1 MSIKNNEIPKKLKE
15 EILSQLKQEQE
26 KFMQNVERKME
37 EHNNALHE
45 SIKKLEEN
53 KGFVEKILSNKYYF
67 EKIESLDKIS
77 SKLNDGILAHEI
89 RISKNID
96 DINALRT
103 KYDKIIIDN
112 LLLPGQIGPSCQF
125 KNLSQYI
132 KNNIY
137 DMTRMKADNE
147 IIKNIGN
154 ELKMK
159 HENNTKNITDLINNS
174 VTRSNQYTD
183 SRLNDCI
190 FVLENKLKEMNEKLM
205 EMRMKSIQS
214 QEKLQE
220 DMENFK
226 QNFNELIKIQDNKIL
241 TFSNMVEALNLRLP
255 EEEDILNNIKKLKS
269 KYHHIKEFLLE
280 FIDTYE
286 QNPNNNNIN
295 NNNNNNIIL
304 PQQLRHRQSSI
315 ILSSQLEGL
324 SDNNLDQISSIPRKD
339 QKLYSRIEDSVVNKE
354 KINGL
359 FSPQK
364 HQRQSMNMN
373 FKYKSNQK
381 ANIKLKLLNISENSS
396 DDNDDK
402 DDKDENK
409 KEKNANI
416 KKSLNYNNEKT
427 NNNYSNDPKKNMNK
441 SYRNNKLDKES
452 RNKNNIKTKN
462 NKNES
467 KKLKKENSNFNSFES
482 ISGTSDNN
490 YSKEKDKMMDLKSK
504 KKYYNNKKNNERIM
518 IQSKTIS
525 HQDKNIYNSNNNS
538 KLTNNSNFLNTLI
551 DNYNNQNQ
559 NNLPINR
566 FKNTFQSSSR
576 NYNNQIS
583 NNQNMNLNSKPPNFY
598 RTQQEEKKEIIRDF
612 FSKYDKSTIQN
623 NLSYIKNR
631 GNLDLY
637 NYSVSPPDKEHFL
650 DTKYDEIYDP
660 PISKELI
667 FNKKNEKSNAK
678 TKISRLSKMKYNI
691 KLNSENNFEPNNKKT
706 GTMYNISNLGTNKF
720 MNNKKAEY
728 SNKFTN
734 TFRGSLPNFQKK
746 EKIYSMNSSKKK

>member
-15 EILSQLKQEQE
+15 EILSQLKKEQE

-154 ELKMK
+154 ELRMK

-220 DMENFK
+220 DIENFK
-226 QNFNELIKIQDNKIL
+226 QNINELIKIQDNKIL

-286 QNPNNNNIN
+286 QNPNNNNI
-295 NNNNNNIIL
+295 IL

-324 SDNNLDQISSIPRKD
+324 SENNLDQISTIPRKD

-402 DDKDENK
+402 DENK
-409 KEKNANI
+409 KDKNANI

-467 KKLKKENSNFNSFES
+467 KTLKKENSNFNSFES

-490 YSKEKDKMMDLKSK
+490 YSKEKDKIMDLKSK

-518 IQSKTIS
+518 IQSKMTS

-538 KLTNNSNFLNTLI
+538 RLTNNSNFLNTLI

-583 NNQNMNLNSKPPNFY
+583 NNQNINLNSKPPNFY

-637 NYSVSPPDKEHFL
+637 NYSVSPPDKDHFL

-667 FNKKNEKSNAK
+667 FNKKNEKPNAK

-706 GTMYNISNLGTNKF
+706 GTMYNISNLASNKF

>member
-241 TFSNMVEALNLRLP
+241 TFSNMVEVLNLRLP

-324 SDNNLDQISSIPRKD
+324 SENNLDQISTIPRKD

-467 KKLKKENSNFNSFES
+467 KTLKKENSNFNSFES

-525 HQDKNIYNSNNNS
+525 HQDRNIYNSNNNS

-637 NYSVSPPDKEHFL
+637 NYSVSPPDKDHFL

-667 FNKKNEKSNAK
+667 FNKKNEKPNAK

-720 MNNKKAEY
+720 MNNKKTEY

>member
-467 KKLKKENSNFNSFES
+467 KTLKKENSNFNSFES

-667 FNKKNEKSNAK
+667 FNKKNEKPNAK

>member
-226 QNFNELIKIQDNKIL
+226 QNFKELTKIQDNKIL

-255 EEEDILNNIKKLKS
+255 EEEDILNSIKKLKS

-280 FIDTYE
+280 FIDTYQ
-286 QNPNNNNIN
+286 QNPNNNIN
-295 NNNNNNIIL
+295 NNNNNNIS

-324 SDNNLDQISSIPRKD
+324 SDNNLDQISTIPRKD
-339 QKLYSRIEDSVVNKE
+339 QKLYSRIEDGIVNKE

-359 FSPQK
+359 FSPQR

-373 FKYKSNQK
+373 LKYKSNQK
-381 ANIKLKLLNISENSS
+381 ANIKLKLINISENSS

-402 DDKDENK
+402 DENK
-409 KEKNANI
+409 KEKNVNI

-467 KKLKKENSNFNSFES
+467 KTLKKENSNFNSFDS
-482 ISGTSDNN
+482 ISGSSDNN
-490 YSKEKDKMMDLKSK
+490 YSKEKDKMIDFKSK

-518 IQSKTIS
+518 IQSKAIS

-706 GTMYNISNLGTNKF
+706 GTMYNISNLGSNKF

-734 TFRGSLPNFQKK
+734 TFRGSLTNFQKK

>member
-220 DMENFK
+220 DIENFK
-226 QNFNELIKIQDNKIL
+226 QNFKELTKIQDNKIL

-255 EEEDILNNIKKLKS
+255 EEEDILNSIKKLKS

-280 FIDTYE
+280 FIDTYQ
-286 QNPNNNNIN
+286 QNPNNNIN
-295 NNNNNNIIL
+295 NNNNNNIS

-324 SDNNLDQISSIPRKD
+324 INNNLDQISTIPRKD
-339 QKLYSRIEDSVVNKE
+339 QKLYSRIEDGIVNKE

-359 FSPQK
+359 FSPQR

-373 FKYKSNQK
+373 LKYKSNQK
-381 ANIKLKLLNISENSS
+381 ANIKLKLINISENSS
-396 DDNDDK
+396 DDN

-416 KKSLNYNNEKT
+416 KRSLNYNNEKT

-467 KKLKKENSNFNSFES
+467 KTLKKENSNFNSFDS
-482 ISGTSDNN
+482 ISGSSDNN
-490 YSKEKDKMMDLKSK
+490 YSKEKDKMMDFKSK

-706 GTMYNISNLGTNKF
+706 GTIYNISNLGSNKF

>member
-154 ELKMK
+154 ELRMK

-226 QNFNELIKIQDNKIL
+226 QNINELIKIQDNKIL

-286 QNPNNNNIN
+286 QNPNNNNI
-295 NNNNNNIIL
+295 IL

-324 SDNNLDQISSIPRKD
+324 SENNLDQISTIPRKD

-359 FSPQK
+359 FSPQRY
-364 HQRQSMNMN
+364 QRQSMNMN
-373 FKYKSNQK
+373 LKYKSNQK

-396 DDNDDK
+396 DDN

-467 KKLKKENSNFNSFES
+467 KTLKKENSNFNSFES

-637 NYSVSPPDKEHFL
+637 NYSVSPPDKDHFL

-706 GTMYNISNLGTNKF
+706 GTMYNISNLASNKF

>member
-241 TFSNMVEALNLRLP
+241 TFSNMVEVLNLRLP

-295 NNNNNNIIL
+295 NNNNNNIL

-324 SDNNLDQISSIPRKD
+324 SENNLDQISTIPRKD

-364 HQRQSMNMN
+364 HQRQSINMN

-396 DDNDDK
+396 DDN

-467 KKLKKENSNFNSFES
+467 KTLKKENSNFNSFES

-637 NYSVSPPDKEHFL
+637 NYSVSPPDKDHFL

-667 FNKKNEKSNAK
+667 FNKKNEKPNAK

-706 GTMYNISNLGTNKF
+706 GTIYNISNLGTNKF
-720 MNNKKAEY
+720 MNNKKTEY

>member
-295 NNNNNNIIL
+295 NNNNNIIL

-396 DDNDDK
+396 DDNDDN

-416 KKSLNYNNEKT
+416 KRSLNYNNEKA

-467 KKLKKENSNFNSFES
+467 KTLKKENSNFNSFES

-637 NYSVSPPDKEHFL
+637 NYSVSPPDKDHFL

-667 FNKKNEKSNAK
+667 FNKKNEKPNAK

>member
-226 QNFNELIKIQDNKIL
+226 QNFKELTKIQDNKIL

-255 EEEDILNNIKKLKS
+255 EEEDILNSIKKLKS

-280 FIDTYE
+280 FIDTYQ
-286 QNPNNNNIN
+286 QNPNNNIN
-295 NNNNNNIIL
+295 NNNNNNIS

-324 SDNNLDQISSIPRKD
+324 SDNNLDQISTIPRKD
-339 QKLYSRIEDSVVNKE
+339 QKLYSRIEDGIVNKE

-359 FSPQK
+359 FSPQR

-373 FKYKSNQK
+373 LKYKSNQK
-381 ANIKLKLLNISENSS
+381 ANIKLKLINISENSS

-402 DDKDENK
+402 DVNK

-416 KKSLNYNNEKT
+416 KRSLNYNNEKT

-467 KKLKKENSNFNSFES
+467 KTLKKENSNFNSFDS
-482 ISGTSDNN
+482 ISGSSDNN
-490 YSKEKDKMMDLKSK
+490 YSKEKDKMIDFKSK

-518 IQSKTIS
+518 IQSKAIS

-706 GTMYNISNLGTNKF
+706 GTMYNISNLGSNKF